1 MIHYLYFDE
10 IYINNL
16 ITNEEYVEKLREKL
30 KNDDKISYIGDDF
43 FFFRESDIQDLNN
56 KYLVYKAL
64 FNFNNKETLNNY
76 INETVDG
83 DLEYEYNNSTIN
95 IDSFI
100 FRGYVEDYK
109 FDNNSLELF
118 MQNPEFV
125 IEYLKQKI
133 IDHVVTIE
141 IACMIV
147 DFRKNKMNIDLNLLD
162 EVITDKENYS
172 NSKNGLNRNEF
183 KIL

>member
-1 MIHYLYFDE
+1 MILYFYFDE
-10 IYINNL
+10 IYTNNL

-43 FFFRESDIQDLNN
+43 FFFRESDIQYLNN
-56 KYLVYKAL
+56 KYIEYEAL
-64 FNFNNKETLNNY
+64 FNFNNKQTLNDY

-83 DLEYEYNNSTIN
+83 DLEYEYNNSNIN
-95 IDSFI
+95 VDSFV

-109 FDNNSLELF
+109 FDNDSLELF
-118 MQNPEFV
+118 MQKPEFMA
-125 IEYLKQKI
+125 EYLKQKV
-133 IDHVVTIE
+133 IDYVITIE
-141 IACMIV
+141 IACMIA

-162 EVITDKENYS
+162 EVITDKENYR
-172 NSKNGLNRNEF
+172 NSKNDLNENDF